1 MLIFISLV
9 VQCKVSSY
17 FSGEDLMVS
26 DTIMDI
32 TDEYLIIEYS
42 DIIVHYY
49 RRKLNYIMSHD

>member
-1 MLIFISLV
+1 MLSFISLV

-32 TDEYLIIEYS
+32 TDEYLIVEYS
-42 DIIVHYY
+42 DIIVHYF